1 MDKIK
6 YYPKMQNGAVISE
19 VTQHMDAPCNARK
32 GNVVEKITR
41 RVQRDQLFDLVVMS
55 SVRKKPDL
63 RRIQE
68 KTLEGRATCL
78 CNRIKMEEKILIIL
92 NDLWGAINLGK
103 IGIPFGNDQKGCK
116 ILLVSSHNQ
125 GVVVQPNENPNRS
138 LCESSDGRRLKN

>member
-1 MDKIK
+1 M
-6 YYPKMQNGAVISE
+6 
-19 VTQHMDAPCNARK
+19 
-32 GNVVEKITR
+32 
-41 RVQRDQLFDLVVMS
+41 VQRDNLFDMFVMTT
-55 SVRKKPDL
+55 VKKKPDL
-63 RRIQE
+63 RRIQGELGNMLGMQLQE